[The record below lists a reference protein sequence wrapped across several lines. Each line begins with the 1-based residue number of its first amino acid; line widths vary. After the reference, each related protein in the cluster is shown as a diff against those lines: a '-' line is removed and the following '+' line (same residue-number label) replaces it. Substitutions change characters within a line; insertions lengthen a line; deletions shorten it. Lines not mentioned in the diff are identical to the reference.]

1 MLHSAA
7 QESQIWTKIPVWP
20 KSSCA
25 VGERR
30 EQPLRHL
37 YLHKY
42 LKMATQILKGSL
54 AQASLA
60 SAARPAQ
67 QPKVC
72 WWKKGGIGQNMG

>member
-1 MLHSAA
+1 M
-7 QESQIWTKIPVWP
+7 WP

-25 VGERR
+25 VRGAPK
-30 EQPLRHL
+30 QPEIYS
-37 YLHKY
+37 YLTIY
-42 LKMATQILKGSL
+42 FKMAAQILKGSL

-72 WWKKGGIGQNMG
+72 LVKQWCKAAKYRLDAL